1 MMCLCVCC
9 TPARVRRCSASPSS
23 TNKLADS
30 ARKARDVRGHNVSAP
45 PNARN
50 AERRL
55 PALRDVLDRAYEAA
69 PQADVIVFTNADI
82 AVFPW

>member
-1 MMCLCVCC
+1 M
-9 TPARVRRCSASPSS
+9 
-23 TNKLADS
+23 
-30 ARKARDVRGHNVSAP
+30 SAP